1 VVASDRSIGGFAHS
15 WGEDQPKVQKKR
27 RLLEE
32 EGIIFE
38 IEGKYNKI
46 RKDFFVE
53 SASVSNSVTKPKGAA
68 SGKGK
73 GSKRQEMDEPPLNQP
88 ATKKTKSKYF
98 DTVSEET
105 LKQEILNLLQKR
117 QVGKTC

>member
-1 VVASDRSIGGFAHS
+1 M
-15 WGEDQPKVQKKR
+15 
-27 RLLEE
+27 LEE

-53 SASVSNSVTKPKGAA
+53 STSVSNLATKPKGAA
-68 SGKGK
+68 TGK
-73 GSKRQEMDEPPLNQP
+73 GSKRQKMDEPPLNQS

-98 DTVSEET
+98 DTDTVSEDT